1 MASNTTA
8 RLTLFC
14 WTAVLLDRE
23 VDSPPH
29 PPQDRIRPV
38 TTDSPRNLS
47 CAGRAGRPRDAS
59 PGCARP
65 RAQGPLTPSK
75 TADQTLAPW
84 ARLRE
89 GPGRWLLADSDV
101 EPLQPLRPLP
111 DACCHRHSRCSRCI
125 ASHSRCS
132 RYMTSRSRCSRCI
145 ASHSRCSR
153 CVGVGGSGLGVGED

>member
-65 RAQGPLTPSK
+65 RAQGPRTPSK
-75 TADQTLAPW
+75 TADQTLAHW
-84 ARLRE
+84 ARLKE
-89 GPGRWLLADSDV
+89 GPGRRLCAVSLS
-101 EPLQPLRPLP
+101 LP
-111 DACCHRHSRCSRCI
+111 GRRR
-125 ASHSRCS
+125 
-132 RYMTSRSRCSRCI
+132 
-145 ASHSRCSR
+145 
-153 CVGVGGSGLGVGED
+153 GVGRADRDFDDFSLSLAIFHCHFFNVIGYDFSRQWRCRLAGRIKMVARRRLGSAL